1 LHHPRE
7 IDMTE
12 QPPSN
17 EHRPRDDDDPGL
29 PFPTVREVSAGAP
42 LKWIA
47 RGFADLRACPG
58 PSLFYGLCFA
68 AMGVLTMVMFLHAY
82 EYIAALA
89 SGFLL
94 VGPLVAMGLYE
105 ISRRR
110 ERGEACA
117 LGPTLTVWRRN
128 MSNIGVFAVVL
139 GVVLLVWARAS
150 MVVFALF
157 YTDEMPSLDSLLE
170 QILTLRNLEFLSAY
184 VGVGLIFA
192 TVAFAASVVSVPLML
207 DRNQDAITAMLA
219 SVGALLNNP
228 GPMLVWAGLIVVLTA
243 IGFATFNIGL
253 VVLMPVIGHATW
265 HAYRDLIEPLPVPP
279 GRHADQSPSSSST
292 G

>member
-1 LHHPRE
+1 
-7 IDMTE
+7 MAE
-12 QPPSN
+12 QDPTNAQGPENPSQQAGS
-17 EHRPRDDDDPGL
+17 RVDDDPGL
-29 PFPTVREVSAGAP
+29 PFPTVREVSLSAP
-42 LKWIA
+42 FRWIA
-47 RGFADLRACPG
+47 RGAADLRASPG

-68 AMGVLTMVMFLHAY
+68 AMGVLTVVIFLHAY

-94 VGPLVAMGLYE
+94 VGPLFAMGLYE
-105 ISRRR
+105 LSRRR
-110 ERGEACA
+110 ERGEPCA

-157 YTDEMPSLDSLLE
+157 YTEEMPTLDSLIE
-170 QILTLRNLEFLSAY
+170 QILTLRNLEFLGAY
-184 VGVGLIFA
+184 LGVGLVFA
-192 TVAFAASVVSVPLML
+192 TIAFAASVVSVPLML

-219 SVGALLNNP
+219 SFGALLNNP

-243 IGFATFNIGL
+243 IGFATLNIGF
-253 VVLMPVIGHATW
+253 VVLMPIIGHATW
-265 HAYRDLIEPLPVPP
+265 HAYRDLIEPLPP
-279 GRHADQSPSSSST
+279 R
-292 G
+292 

>member
-1 LHHPRE
+1 
-7 IDMTE
+7 MTE
-12 QPPSN
+12 HDPSTQ
-17 EHRPRDDDDPGL
+17 HWPRTDDDPGL
-29 PFPTVREVSAGAP
+29 PFPTVREVSLGAP
-42 LKWIA
+42 LRWIG
-47 RGFADLRACPG
+47 RGIADLRACPG

-68 AMGVLTMVMFLHAY
+68 AMGGMTITMFLHAY

-110 ERGEACA
+110 ERGEPSA
-117 LGPTLTVWRRN
+117 LAPTLTVWRRN

-157 YTDEMPSLDSLLE
+157 YTEAMPSLDSLIE
-170 QILTLRNLEFLSAY
+170 QILTLSNLEFLGAY
-184 VGVGLIFA
+184 FGVGLIFA
-192 TVAFAASVVSVPLML
+192 TIAFAASVVSVPLML

-219 SVGALLNNP
+219 SFGALLNNP
-228 GPMLVWAGLIVVLTA
+228 GPMLVWAGLIVLCTA

-253 VVLMPVIGHATW
+253 VILMPIIGHATW
-265 HAYRDLIEPLPVPP
+265 HAYRDLIEPLPP
-279 GRHADQSPSSSST
+279 G
-292 G
+292 